1 MEDEETH
8 THPQNYIA
16 PCQSL
21 PTGAS
26 QVCQCCW
33 QTERKKDK
41 LKEVEQICP
50 NIIHPLSPQA
60 PAQPSHTHKYISHGC
75 KEWKGLLHQS
85 FYTNLRRD
93 YKSTVNRT
101 QSDIVTNIKIF
112 QKSLC
117 LGERE
122 WLRSPTCLKTI
133 FGDWARR
140 MDEVECWVS
149 SGSRFCLS
157 FQTRLCDVR
166 PIRLERAGEERPST
180 RWTLNVFVP
189 VMKSWPALCVLNIFL
204 F

>member
-1 MEDEETH
+1 MQDEETH
-8 THPQNYIA
+8 THPENYIA

-33 QTERKKDK
+33 QTEKKKEK

-50 NIIHPLSPQA
+50 NMIHPPSPQA

-101 QSDIVTNIKIF
+101 QSEIVTSIKIF

-122 WLRSPTCLKTI
+122 WLRTPTCLKTI
-133 FGDWARR
+133 FADWARR
-140 MDEVECWVS
+140 MDVVGVEFLQDPDFV
-149 SGSRFCLS
+149 CLS
-157 FQTRLCDVR
+157 RHASVT
-166 PIRLERAGEERPST
+166 
-180 RWTLNVFVP
+180 
-189 VMKSWPALCVLNIFL
+189 
-204 F
+204 